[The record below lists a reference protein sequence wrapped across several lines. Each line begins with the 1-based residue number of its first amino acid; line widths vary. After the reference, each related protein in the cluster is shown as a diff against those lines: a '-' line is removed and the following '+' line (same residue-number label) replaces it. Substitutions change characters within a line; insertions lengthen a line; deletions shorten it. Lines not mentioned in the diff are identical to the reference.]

1 MTPKFIIILNI
12 ILLLFDL
19 VSVCWNISS
28 YLLLF
33 SQYCFWYHT
42 PFWVHYPS
50 SQIHLLEVSF
60 RKFLVINCLMS
71 RISPCFSSTTIWTYF
86 ILSVP
91 HLISL
96 RHLCLFQI
104 LIPPGIPTVFLGSAQ
119 RLTHL
124 LHVLLALSLLFSTLQ
139 WQQDGQRPIKGNVK
153 NIQGC
158 HIILSQPTPIHGPC
172 TLLLQASIHLS
183 YPQDSTTFLLHLL
196 KVVLCV
202 FLSEINSH
210 LSESVASPG
219 LNFEVRSS
227 IQHYFIILSDIR
239 LYVGFVCPWNICSH
253 TSLPLSLELPKNRG
267 HVWQALESSASDSDL
282 DTS

>member
-1 MTPKFIIILNI
+1 MLKYIFIFTFIFPV
-12 ILLLFDL
+12 LLL
-19 VSVCWNISS
+19 VSHS
-28 YLLLF
+28 
-33 SQYCFWYHT
+33 
-42 PFWVHYPS
+42 
-50 SQIHLLEVSF
+50 
-60 RKFLVINCLMS
+60 
-71 RISPCFSSTTIWTYF
+71 
-86 ILSVP
+86 
-91 HLISL
+91 
-96 RHLCLFQI
+96 
-104 LIPPGIPTVFLGSAQ
+104 FLGSLSFFSNTPFRTFFQ
-119 RLTHL
+119 KIFGDKLSYVQNIPFFLLYNYLDL
-124 LHVLLALSLLFSTLQ
+124 LHIISTPLDLFATLRLISNSYSSWYTNCFPQECSEADPSPARIISTVTGVFYPAVTTGWSETHQ
-139 WQQDGQRPIKGNVK
+139 GQCEEHSR
-153 NIQGC
+153 C

-267 HVWQALESSASDSDL
+267 HV
-282 DTS
+282 